1 MPADAVRAF
10 AALLGVTHPELSPQR
25 STSCWQ
31 GKEPKKMNILGSVLP
46 MGHLGK
52 AMPSHL
58 ATHGVREGG
67 RAPGAAL
74 QEQSPT

>member
-1 MPADAVRAF
+1 M
-10 AALLGVTHPELSPQR
+10 S
-25 STSCWQ
+25 
-31 GKEPKKMNILGSVLP
+31 ILGSVLP

-67 RAPGAAL
+67 RAPAGTEPYL
-74 QEQSPT
+74 SR

>member
-1 MPADAVRAF
+1 
-10 AALLGVTHPELSPQR
+10 
-25 STSCWQ
+25 
-31 GKEPKKMNILGSVLP
+31 MNILGSVLP

-58 ATHGVREGG
+58 AMHGVREGG